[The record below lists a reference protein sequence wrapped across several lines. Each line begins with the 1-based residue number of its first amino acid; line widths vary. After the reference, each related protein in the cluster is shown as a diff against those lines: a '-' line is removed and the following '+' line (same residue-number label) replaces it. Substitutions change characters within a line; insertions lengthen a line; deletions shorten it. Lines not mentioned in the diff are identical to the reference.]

1 MKRLL
6 LYLLVTLLFAPAC
19 RQHKII
25 PDSQLAEIFRDIFLT
40 NAYIQEQRPR
50 VDSLMIYEPVFARY
64 GYTTEDVQYT
74 IGNFSKRKSA
84 RLGDVVERAIDLLEE
99 EGLQLEHEVA
109 ILDTIDNVARR
120 LTLRTIYSDSVVQV
134 RALKDTARLR
144 ITIPVTE
151 AGDYTISLDYLV
163 DSADLNVPMRAA
175 VWLEGEQE
183 GDRRQPR
190 SVTLTRYRRE
200 HFKHTLT
207 ADTSIRRL
215 VVNFWNFEGRR
226 KRQRPD
232 IHLSDIRITFALP
245 PDRARDSLY
254 RQQLNLHIFADDFL
268 LPLVPAKTDSL
279 P

>member
-6 LYLLVTLLFAPAC
+6 LYLLATLLFAPAC

-25 PDSQLAEIFRDIFLT
+25 PDSELAQIFRDIFLT

-50 VDSLMIYEPVFARY
+50 VDSLMIYEPVFASY
-64 GYTTEDVQYT
+64 GYTAEDVQYT

-109 ILDTIDNVARR
+109 ILDTVDNVARR
-120 LTLRTIYSDSVVQV
+120 LTRRTLFADSVVHV

-144 ITIPVTE
+144 LTVPVTE
-151 AGDYTISLDYLV
+151 PGDYTVSLDYLI
-163 DSADLNVPMRAA
+163 DSADRNNPLRAA

-183 GDRRQPR
+183 GVRRQPR
-190 SVTLTRYRRE
+190 SMALARYRTE
-200 HFKHTLT
+200 HFEQSLS
-207 ADTSIRRL
+207 ADTSIRRF
-215 VVNFWNFEGRR
+215 VVSFWNIEGRR

-232 IHLSDIRITFALP
+232 IRLSDIRITLTLP
-245 PDRARDSLY
+245 ADRARDSLY

-268 LPLVPAKTDSL
+268 ASAQTDSL

>member
-1 MKRLL
+1 MKRPL
-6 LYLLVTLLFAPAC
+6 LYLIAILLFAPAC

-25 PDSQLAEIFRDIFLT
+25 PDSELAEIFRDIFLT

-64 GYTTEDVQYT
+64 GYTAEDVQYT

-99 EGLQLEHEVA
+99 EGLQLEHEVS

-120 LTLRTIYSDSVVQV
+120 LTRRTLFADSVVHV

-144 ITIPVTE
+144 LTVPVTE
-151 AGDYTISLDYLV
+151 PGDYTVSLDYLI
-163 DSADLNVPMRAA
+163 DSADRNVPLRAA

-183 GDRRQPR
+183 GVRRQPR
-190 SVTLTRYRRE
+190 SVTLARYRTE
-200 HFKHTLT
+200 HFEQTLE
-207 ADTSIRRL
+207 ADTSIRRF
-215 VVNFWNFEGRR
+215 VVSFWNLEGRR
-226 KRQRPD
+226 KRFRPD
-232 IHLSDIRITFALP
+232 IRLSDIRITLTLP
-245 PDRARDSLY
+245 ADRARDSLY

-268 LPLVPAKTDSL
+268 APAETDSL

>member
-25 PDSQLAEIFRDIFLT
+25 PDGELAQIFRDIFLT

-50 VDSLMIYEPVFARY
+50 VDSLLIYEPVFARY

-99 EGLQLEHEVA
+99 EGLRLEHEVA
-109 ILDTIDNVARR
+109 ILDTVDNVARR
-120 LTLRTIYSDSVVQV
+120 LTRRTLFTEPEVHV
-134 RALKDTARLR
+134 RTLKDTARLR
-144 ITIPVTE
+144 ITVPVTE
-151 AGDYTISLDYLV
+151 PGDYTVLLDYLI
-163 DSADLNVPMRAA
+163 DSADRNSPLRAA

-183 GDRRQPR
+183 GVRRQSR
-190 SVTLTRYRRE
+190 SMALACYRTERFEQTLE
-200 HFKHTLT
+200 
-207 ADTSIRRL
+207 ADTSIRRF
-215 VVNFWNFEGRR
+215 VVDFWNLDGRR
-226 KRQRPD
+226 KRERPD
-232 IHLSDIRITFALP
+232 IRLSDIRITLTLP
-245 PDRARDSLY
+245 ADRARDSLY

-268 LPLVPAKTDSL
+268 APAQTDSL

>member
-1 MKRLL
+1 MKKVL
-6 LYLLVTLLFAPAC
+6 LYLIATLLFAPAC

-25 PDSQLAEIFRDIFLT
+25 PDSELAQIFHDIFLT
-40 NAYIQEQRPR
+40 NAYIQEERPR

-109 ILDTIDNVARR
+109 ILDTIDNIARR
-120 LTLRTIYSDSVVQV
+120 LTRRTLFTDSVVHV

-144 ITIPVTE
+144 ITVPVTE
-151 AGDYTISLDYLV
+151 PGDYTVSLDYLI
-163 DSADLNVPMRAA
+163 DSADRNNPMRAA
-175 VWLEGEQE
+175 VWFEGEQE
-183 GDRRQPR
+183 GVRRQTR
-190 SVTLTRYRRE
+190 SMALARYRTDRFE
-200 HFKHTLT
+200 QTLEA
-207 ADTSIRRL
+207 ADTSIRRM
-215 VVNFWNFEGRR
+215 VIDFWNLDGRR

-232 IHLSDIRITFALP
+232 ILLSDIRVTHTLP
-245 PDRARDSLY
+245 VDRARDSLY

-268 LPLVPAKTDSL
+268 APAPTDSL

>member
-1 MKRLL
+1 MKRFL

-19 RQHKII
+19 RQHRII
-25 PDSQLAEIFRDIFLT
+25 PDSELAEIFRDIFLT

-99 EGLQLEHEVA
+99 EGLKLEHEVA
-109 ILDTIDNVARR
+109 ILDTVDNVARR
-120 LTLRTIYSDSVVQV
+120 LTRRTLFADSVVHV

-144 ITIPVTE
+144 ISVPVTQ
-151 AGDYTISLDYLV
+151 AGDYTVSLDYLV
-163 DSADLNVPMRAA
+163 DSADRNNPLRAA

-183 GDRRQPR
+183 GVRRQTR
-190 SVTLTRYRRE
+190 SLSLARHRRE
-200 HFKHTLT
+200 HFEQTLE
-207 ADTSIRRL
+207 ADTSIRRF
-215 VVNFWNFEGRR
+215 VVSFWNLDGRR
-226 KRQRPD
+226 KRLRPD
-232 IHLSDIRITFALP
+232 IRLSDIRITLTLP
-245 PDRARDSLY
+245 ADRARDSLY

-268 LPLVPAKTDSL
+268 APAKTDSL